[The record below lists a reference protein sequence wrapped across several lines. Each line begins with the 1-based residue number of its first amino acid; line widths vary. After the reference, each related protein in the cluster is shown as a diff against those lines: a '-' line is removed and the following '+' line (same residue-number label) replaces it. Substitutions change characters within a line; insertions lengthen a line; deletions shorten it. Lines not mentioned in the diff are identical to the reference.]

1 MNVNFR
7 NFLLV
12 GAMAILFIV
21 LVRAILAK
29 WDIPFISQIVDR
41 V

>member
-1 MNVNFR
+1 MNVNVR
-7 NFLLV
+7 NFIIV

-21 LVRAILAK
+21 LVRAVLAK

>member
-1 MNVNFR
+1 MNVNVR
-7 NFLLV
+7 NFIIV

-21 LVRAILAK
+21 LIRVALRQ
-29 WDIPFISQIVDR
+29 WDIPFISRIVDQ

>member
-1 MNVNFR
+1 MNVNVR
-7 NFLLV
+7 NFIIV

-21 LVRAILAK
+21 LIRVVLRQ
-29 WDIPFISQIVDR
+29 WDIPFISKVVDQ